1 MLFLQNTPPS
11 SDASSLIQDLINSF
25 QNYLDKAIDY
35 APLLFLALMVI
46 ILGWIIAK
54 VVKWVLHRA
63 LKSIKF
69 DDLLE
74 KVGVSRMLAKI
85 KPDLSGAKIIAG
97 LMYWLVMLVF
107 IMASCDMIGVGAVS
121 DAVGA
126 FFSYLPT
133 LLVALVIFILGAYIA
148 DLIRNMIYTAANSIG
163 ISGAKAISNIVYY
176 VLFIFIA
183 ITALNQA
190 GVDTSIITA
199 NVTIILGAI
208 LLAFALAYGIAA
220 RGLVKNLLASY
231 YGKGKFQEG
240 QTIRVGQVEG
250 VITKIDSISL
260 TINTGHS
267 HMVIPSQVLIE
278 ENIEILAEPNE

>member
-148 DLIRNMIYTAANSIG
+148 DLIRNMIYTAANSI
-163 ISGAKAISNIVYY
+163 AISNIVYY